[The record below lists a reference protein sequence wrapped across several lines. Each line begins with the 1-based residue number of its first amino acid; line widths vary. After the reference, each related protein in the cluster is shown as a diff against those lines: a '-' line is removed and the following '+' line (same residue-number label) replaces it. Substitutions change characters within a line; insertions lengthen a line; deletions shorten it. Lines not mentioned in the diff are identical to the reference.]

1 MIQLFRAGSSCIVN
15 GITCD
20 METVNEYGFEHLLE
34 DGWYL
39 TPEEC
44 YPEEVEAPE
53 VKTLKSRP

>member
-1 MIQLFRAGSSCIVN
+1 
-15 GITCD
+15 